1 MQHNV
6 IARTKCKLFWSLS
19 LKELVLN
26 VLLPK
31 FSFLL
36 LEARRRRRDA
46 IKFKISKMVF

>member
-1 MQHNV
+1 LEL
-6 IARTKCKLFWSLS
+6 IAER
-19 LKELVLN
+19 VLN

-31 FSFLL
+31 FSILL